1 MTDSSTNSTALRE
14 SILGYIRVEAVSEDI
29 QMDTKISD
37 VEIDSIDV
45 INAVFAVEEE
55 LDIRIGPDIE
65 ISPDETVGDLIDKI
79 VVKVEPGLGEKSA
92 H

>member
-1 MTDSSTNSTALRE
+1 MRGK
-14 SILGYIRVEAVSEDI
+14 ILEFIRTEAVSEDI
-29 QMDTKISD
+29 QMDTKIGD

-55 LDIRIGPDIE
+55 FDIRIGPDIE
-65 ISPDETVGDLIDKI
+65 TEPDETVGDLIDKI
-79 VVKVEPGLGEKSA
+79 VVRAQSQLSEKSA